1 LPLFWRTTLV
11 RATITAFS
19 LAIGA
24 AQAIEYKPAVNKDT
38 IVVALEKSISNLDAQ
53 VTSTG
58 DSLLYAWQV

>member
-1 LPLFWRTTLV
+1 M
-11 RATITAFS
+11 IEFS